1 MSGDEHDVIAPPCT
15 KTHPIHRRTTMR
27 NPALFVLIAALAASA
42 CSGDKPPSTQATDAA
57 PPVAAVPA
65 DTPAPAPTA
74 PAADPAAPAGEAMA
88 GWYMQHGDMDMF
100 QTCGQTQSL
109 TVDSADLRA
118 RAKEFGLE
126 PNTPVYVRVHGTI
139 EGTTLSVVHVEQ
151 FGSDTPVNDCGL
163 TGVVTPSEG

>member
-1 MSGDEHDVIAPPCT
+1 
-15 KTHPIHRRTTMR
+15 MR
-27 NPALFVLIAALAASA
+27 NRALFVLIAALATSA
-42 CSGDKPPSTQATDAA
+42 CTGDKPQAPEAA
-57 PPVAAVPA
+57 APVAAAPA
-65 DTPAPAPTA
+65 TPTDTPAPTPTA
-74 PAADPAAPAGEAMA
+74 SADDPATPAAGEAMP
-88 GWYMQHGDMDMF
+88 GWYMQHGDMGMF

-151 FGSDTPVNDCGL
+151 FGSDTPVTDCGM
-163 TGVVTPSEG
+163 TGVVMPSEG

>member
-1 MSGDEHDVIAPPCT
+1 
-15 KTHPIHRRTTMR
+15 
-27 NPALFVLIAALAASA
+27 
-42 CSGDKPPSTQATDAA
+42 
-57 PPVAAVPA
+57 
-65 DTPAPAPTA
+65 
-74 PAADPAAPAGEAMA
+74 MA
-88 GWYMQHGDMDMF
+88 GWYMQHGAMDMF

-118 RAKEFGLE
+118 RAKAFDLQ

-151 FGSDTPVNDCGL
+151 FGSDIPVTDCGL

>member
-1 MSGDEHDVIAPPCT
+1 
-15 KTHPIHRRTTMR
+15 MR
-27 NPALFVLIAALAASA
+27 NRALFVLITALAASA
-42 CSGDKPPSTQATDAA
+42 CSADKPATAPAADAA
-57 PPVAAVPA
+57 ADAAAAPATPA
-65 DTPAPAPTA
+65 DTPAPAPA
-74 PAADPAAPAGEAMA
+74 PPAVDPAAPPASEAMA

-118 RAKEFGLE
+118 RAKEFGLQ
-126 PNTPVYVRVHGTI
+126 PNTPVYVKVHGTI

-151 FGSDTPVNDCGL
+151 FGSDTPVTDCGL